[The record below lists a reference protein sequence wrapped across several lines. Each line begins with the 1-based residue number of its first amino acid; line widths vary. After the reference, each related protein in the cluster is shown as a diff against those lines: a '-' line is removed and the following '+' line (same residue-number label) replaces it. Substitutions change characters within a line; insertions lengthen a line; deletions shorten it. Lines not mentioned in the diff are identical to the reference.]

1 MFRLLRQQ
9 SFYET
14 SCAAKYHVN
23 AAKYHVTAAKYHV
36 KKVEKL
42 LLGFCAVVRALAS
55 HHCGRVRFQDPGSTV
70 FLPLQKPTLQ
80 ILI

>member
-14 SCAAKYHVN
+14 SC
-23 AAKYHVTAAKYHV
+23 AAKYHV

-42 LLGFCAVVRALAS
+42 LLGFCAVVRALAT
-55 HHCGRVRFQDPGSTV
+55 HHCGRVGLQDPGSTV
-70 FLPLQKPTLQ
+70 FLPPQKPTLQ